1 MADKDAVYKDSSSG
15 EMDEVVTSKYSVTTT
30 PTNEAGVAKVY
41 AKDVSGTAKMH
52 AIDSA
57 GAEILLGGATPSMD
71 TLTSSGGNVA
81 VDADNGPNYELE
93 LTEAT
98 TELNNPTNL
107 AEGQNFFITIKQD
120 VTGSRSLTFGTDWL
134 KKDGLTSGIAAAA
147 NTVTILRGQAVSLPN
162 GPGLRIYYTLDHE
175 EETGGVASHASTHIS
190 GGGDEIDGDQL
201 DIDWN
206 PANYTPTTAPSE
218 ATSLDHLTA
227 HLAGI
232 DTALTVVSSHASDHI
247 SGGGDEIDG
256 DQLDI
261 DWNPANYTPTTAPSE
276 ATSLDHLTA
285 HLAGID
291 AALTV
296 VASHASTHI
305 SGGGDEID
313 GDQLDID
320 WNPTNYTP
328 TTAPTEA
335 TSVDHLTA
343 HLAGIDTA
351 LGGGGGGAFGID
363 ATLQTVNATPAT
375 IHTVATSSNQVTVIE
390 GMLFSRDNT
399 ANETAFYK
407 FTAVFDNN
415 AGTVS
420 QKGST
425 TVLDSYEDDAS
436 WDFDFNISGTNIE
449 IQVQGD
455 ATNNVEWRLLANTGA
470 HG

>member
-1 MADKDAVYKDSSSG
+1 MADKEALYKDLTSG
-15 EMDEVVTSKYSVTTT
+15 EVDEVVTSKYSVTTT

-41 AKDVSGTAKMH
+41 AKDVAGTVKMH
-52 AIDSA
+52 ALDSA
-57 GAEILLGGATPSMD
+57 GTEIELGSSTPSMN

-120 VTGSRSLTFGTDWL
+120 ATGSRSLTFGTNWL
-134 KKDGLTSGIAAAA
+134 KKDGLTSGIASAAD
-147 NTVTILRGQAVSLPN
+147 TVTILRGQAVSLPN
-162 GPGLRIYYTLDHE
+162 GPGLRVYYTLDHE
-175 EETGGVASHASTHIS
+175 EESAS
-190 GGGDEIDGDQL
+190 
-201 DIDWN
+201 
-206 PANYTPTTAPSE
+206 AP
-218 ATSLDHLTA
+218 
-227 HLAGI
+227 
-232 DTALTVVSSHASDHI
+232 
-247 SGGGDEIDG
+247 
-256 DQLDI
+256 
-261 DWNPANYTPTTAPSE
+261 
-276 ATSLDHLTA
+276 
-285 HLAGID
+285 
-291 AALTV
+291 
-296 VASHASTHI
+296 ASHASTHI

-335 TSVDHLTA
+335 TSVDHLSA

-351 LGGGGGGAFGID
+351 LGGGGGAFGID

-425 TVLDSYEDDAS
+425 TVLDSHEDDAS